1 MGRMAKMDRKA
12 GMPAGRM
19 AAPMRSEG
27 VSDQELALLRRR
39 QPTAIVSQQVTVEGD
54 RFVCVDLPGRQL
66 SCHITALDGCF
77 VVFSETGQ
85 VLAQGVRFST
95 VLERAGL

>member
-1 MGRMAKMDRKA
+1 MGRMAKMDMA
-12 GMPAGRM
+12 GGPAGRM

-27 VSDQELALLRRR
+27 VSDQQLALLQRR

-54 RFVCVDLPGRQL
+54 RFVCVELPGRRL
-66 SCHITALDGCF
+66 SCHITALDGRF
-77 VVFSETGQ
+77 VVFSESGQ
-85 VLAQGVRFST
+85 ILAEGSHFSA